1 MHKCFLSRDR
11 TTLTRAFC
19 MYVRPRLEY
28 ACSVWSPHHIAYK
41 RKIESV
47 QRRFTKTFPGLAEY
61 NYSSRL
67 ALLFLDSLELRQLR
81 QDLILVYKIVFR
93 LVDVNSNDYFKMN
106 ADSVTRGH
114 VFKLL
119 ASNCRVDARKC
130 FLARELSMS
139 GIVYLHRR

>member
-1 MHKCFLSRDR
+1 M
-11 TTLTRAFC
+11 
-19 MYVRPRLEY
+19 LEY
-28 ACSVWSPHHIAYK
+28 VCSVWSPHHIAYI
-41 RKIESV
+41 RKVESV
-47 QRRFTKTFPGLAEY
+47 QRRFTKRFPGLAEY

-67 ALLFLDSLELRQLR
+67 ALLDLDSLELRRLR

-93 LVDVNSNDYFKMN
+93 LVDVNSNYYFKTN

-119 ASNCRVDARKC
+119 TSNCRTVVLMLGNG

-139 GIVYLHRR
+139 GIVYLHRQ